1 LTSIAH
7 DRCLWIE
14 DKGLSLVIHARLTAE
29 PERVL
34 ELLRAP
40 VDKVAAAAGLGVRPG
55 KEVLEICIP
64 GLDKGT
70 AIRELINDETAAAFY
85 AGDDLGD
92 LPAMAEVNAWARR
105 SGRPKLTVGV
115 SPRGRGPIAE
125 QADLTVPD
133 PQGLLSLL
141 RQILQ
146 VA

>member
-1 LTSIAH
+1 
-7 DRCLWIE
+7 
-14 DKGLSLVIHARLTAE
+14 
-29 PERVL
+29 
-34 ELLRAP
+34 
-40 VDKVAAAAGLGVRPG
+40 
-55 KEVLEICIP
+55 
-64 GLDKGT
+64 
-70 AIRELINDETAAAFY
+70 
-85 AGDDLGD
+85 
-92 LPAMAEVNAWARR
+92 VNAWARR

>member
-1 LTSIAH
+1 M
-7 DRCLWIE
+7 
-14 DKGLSLVIHARLTAE
+14 
-29 PERVL
+29 
-34 ELLRAP
+34 LRAP

-64 GLDKGT
+64 GIDKGT
-70 AIRELINDETAAAFY
+70 AIRELINDDTAVAFY

-92 LPAMAEVNAWARR
+92 LPAMAEVNAWAQR

-125 QADLTVPD
+125 QADVTVPD

-141 RQILQ
+141 RQILE
-146 VA
+146 